1 MRSSR
6 RVIEDKSRQ
15 VEELNRIIRE
25 FDRTAADLE
34 LQVKIEEDRTQVRD
48 QSHSSYST
56 FAKAAAQ
63 RRDNLRQSSKRLRER
78 LAAEVRERDGAME
91 QLSADISVGAT
102 NNKTDFGA
110 SRA

>member
-1 MRSSR
+1 MRPSR
-6 RVIEDKSRQ
+6 REIEEKSRQ

-25 FDRTAADLE
+25 LDRMGADLE

-63 RRDNLRQSSKRLRER
+63 RRNLRQSSKRLRER
-78 LAAEVRERDGAME
+78 LAVEVRERDGAME
-91 QLSADISVGAT
+91 QWRADIQVGAT